1 MWLFISWWFEI
12 DRSTHAVK
20 EWLPLSAAA
29 AAISFV
35 ITFVMRVPPEQTIV
49 ASALGGIMVFSVLL
63 FRSFGKDDNN
73 VLKI

>member
-1 MWLFISWWFEI
+1 
-12 DRSTHAVK
+12 
-20 EWLPLSAAA
+20 
-29 AAISFV
+29 
-35 ITFVMRVPPEQTIV
+35 MRVPPEQTIV